1 MRHAVNKVT
10 ERNGQKMNCLC
21 NLFDDPIIWL
31 IIIALILLFM
41 NCNNTCTCGNSG
53 TNGFCGNSYNSGC
66 GCGCG
71 N

>member
-1 MRHAVNKVT
+1 
-10 ERNGQKMNCLC
+10 MNCLC

-41 NCNNTCTCGNSG
+41 NCNNSCTCGNSG

>member
-1 MRHAVNKVT
+1 
-10 ERNGQKMNCLC
+10 MNCLC

-41 NCNNTCTCGNSG
+41 NCNNNTCSSG

>member
-1 MRHAVNKVT
+1 
-10 ERNGQKMNCLC
+10 MNCLC

-41 NCNNTCTCGNSG
+41 NCNNSCGSTGGN
-53 TNGFCGNSYNSGC
+53 TNGFCGNSYNSGTC